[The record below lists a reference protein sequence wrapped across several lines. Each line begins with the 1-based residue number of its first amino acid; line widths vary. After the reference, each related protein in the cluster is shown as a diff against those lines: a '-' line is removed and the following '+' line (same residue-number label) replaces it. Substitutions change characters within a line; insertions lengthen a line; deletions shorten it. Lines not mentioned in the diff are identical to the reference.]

1 MEMIEENRSKE
12 QKMIM
17 IVDDVEANRVVIKN
31 IIAEIGHRPVLA
43 ENGVQALKMMER
55 IRPHLLLLDI
65 AMPEMDGYEL
75 CQIMKGRPETRDIP
89 IIFISAFD
97 KPDDVIRGFELGGE
111 DYITKPFIKEVVQ
124 ARVSVH
130 LKLADANNNLQNVN
144 RQLAASVQE
153 QLKQMEEEKKN
164 VLYALANIARENGDY
179 DEQHMER
186 ISYNCKLLAQAM
198 QLSPSFEDKISDD
211 FIESIELAAPLCD
224 IGNVAVP
231 IEILQKKGR
240 LTTEEV
246 NKVKLHTTIGAKIL
260 TDIKSEGD
268 YNDFIQMS
276 IDIARSH
283 HEHWDGTGYPEGLN
297 GSEIPLSAQ
306 IVSIIASYC
315 SLTEKRMFRKAF
327 EKEAA
332 IEILENTAGRD
343 YSEEIFSICK
353 RIYRQFH

>member
-17 IVDDVEANRVVIKN
+17 IVDDVEANRVVLKN

-164 VLYALANIARENGDY
+164 GALVIFSCHDN
-179 DEQHMER
+179 
-186 ISYNCKLLAQAM
+186 
-198 QLSPSFEDKISDD
+198 
-211 FIESIELAAPLCD
+211 
-224 IGNVAVP
+224 
-231 IEILQKKGR
+231 EILKMHSDQ
-240 LTTEEV
+240 
-246 NKVKLHTTIGAKIL
+246 IL
-260 TDIKSEGD
+260 ELSEG
-268 YNDFIQMS
+268 
-276 IDIARSH
+276 R
-283 HEHWDGTGYPEGLN
+283 
-297 GSEIPLSAQ
+297 
-306 IVSIIASYC
+306 IVGKSD
-315 SLTEKRMFRKAF
+315 
-327 EKEAA
+327 EKEKD
-332 IEILENTAGRD
+332 IDYGCNPSDLSLGPAGLAG
-343 YSEEIFSICK
+343 K
-353 RIYRQFH
+353 